1 MGPGPFSPKETP
13 VFPPAAWTE
22 DEILQIISSGQ
33 EEYIELD
40 FKRADSLI
48 NTEQNKKE
56 IGKDVSAF
64 ANTIGGTIIY
74 GIEEENTPPHKATSL
89 SPVDPHAIS
98 KEWIEQVI
106 NSRIQ
111 PRISGVRIHSIG
123 LSRSAPG
130 SAVYVVTVPEGATA
144 HQASDQ
150 RYYKRFNFESVPMYD
165 YEIRQILNR
174 VARPYYK
181 AWLKA
186 WQLTSVGTS
195 MVVAFRAIVVNSSEI
210 TAHDPN
216 AILYL
221 PTTEFRLDGEDWD
234 LTPIREKY
242 YRRFVGNVGKLWYPG
257 HPNDIRFEG
266 ATPHVDPREPPAPF
280 SRILLRLFDHFGL
293 ALSAEYDILL
303 PSLSLRVIE
312 ETSERRPSELNP

>member
-1 MGPGPFSPKETP
+1 MFA
-13 VFPPAAWTE
+13 PAAWTE
-22 DEILQIISSGQ
+22 DEILRIINSGQ

-48 NTEQNKKE
+48 NTELNKKE

-64 ANTIGGTIIY
+64 ANTIGGNIIY
-74 GIEEENTPPHKATSL
+74 GIEEDDTPPHKAANL
-89 SPVDPHAIS
+89 SPVDPRAIS
-98 KEWIEQVI
+98 KEWLEQVI

-111 PRISGVRIHSIG
+111 PRISGVRIHSIS
-123 LSRSAPG
+123 LSKSAPG
-130 SAVYVVTVPEGATA
+130 FVVYVVTVPEGATA

-174 VARPYYK
+174 VARPCYK

-186 WQLTSVGTS
+186 WQLTSVGTG

-221 PTTEFRLDGEDWD
+221 PTAEFRIDGEDWE
-234 LTPIREKY
+234 LTPIRGKY

-266 ATPHVDPREPPAPF
+266 ATPHIDPREPPAPF
-280 SRILLRLFDHFGL
+280 VKILLRLFDHFGL
-293 ALSAEYDILL
+293 ALSAEYDLLL
-303 PSLSLRVIE
+303 PSLSLSVIE
-312 ETSERRPSELNP
+312 ETSERRPSQLNP